1 MELNKKNIKK
11 ICIIVAFGV
20 VLYWL
25 LQNVSVIGQ
34 TFSAVGS
41 IVFPFILGACIA
53 FILNIPMTIIEKKWL
68 KDKKS
73 KNGRIKKSK
82 WKRPVSIAL
91 SIVIVSCI
99 IGLLINYI
107 VPELINVINIFISK
121 IPEAMEYL
129 QTLVTD
135 LMKNYSNV
143 GAKIMGL
150 EIDFESISNDAIGM
164 LKNLG
169 TSIVSSSFG
178 IIISI
183 VSGILTFVV
192 AIIFSIYILLNKEKL
207 ARQVKKII
215 YAYFSEEKA
224 NRILEISKLSNNTF
238 NKFITGQCTEALIL
252 GLLCTIG
259 MLVLGIPYAA
269 TIGCLVAFTAL
280 IPIVGAFIG
289 GAVGFILILSV
300 SPIKA
305 FIFIVFL
312 IILQQIEGNIIYPK
326 VVGDSVGL
334 PGMWVLVAITIGGSL
349 WGIVGMLIGLPIV
362 SVIYTILRNNTNR
375 RLEEKNIKID

>member
-1 MELNKKNIKK
+1 MELNKQNIKK

-20 VLYWL
+20 GLYWL
-25 LQNVSVIGQ
+25 LQNISIIGD
-34 TFSAVGS
+34 TFSTVGS
-41 IVFPFILGACIA
+41 IIFPFILGACIA
-53 FILNIPMTIIEKKWL
+53 FVLNIPMTIIEKKWL
-68 KDKKS
+68 KDRKS
-73 KNGRIKKSK
+73 KNGRIKKTR
-82 WKRPVSIAL
+82 WKRPVSIIL
-91 SIVIVSCI
+91 SIVIVIGI
-99 IGLLINYI
+99 IALLINYI
-107 VPELINVINIFISK
+107 VPELINVINIFISR
-121 IPEAMEYL
+121 IPDTMEYL
-129 QTLVTD
+129 QTMISD
-135 LMKNYSNV
+135 LMNNYSNV
-143 GAKIMGL
+143 GTKIMEL
-150 EIDFESISNDAIGM
+150 EIDFESISNDAIEM

-178 IIISI
+178 IVIN
-183 VSGILTFVV
+183 VLSGIVTFFV

-207 ARQVKKII
+207 ARQVKKLI

-224 NRILEISKLSNNTF
+224 NRILEISRLSNNTF

-259 MLVLGIPYAA
+259 MLVFGIPYAA

-312 IILQQIEGNIIYPK
+312 IILQQIEGNVIYPK

-375 RLEEKNIKID
+375 RLEEKNIKVD